1 MTLPLIRGN
10 VYKLIESYV
19 SERHQIVEITRI
31 CSLTKKEHKYQSN
44 IRHVQFGVPQGSVLG
59 PLLFLIYINDLPKAI
74 EYPMILF
81 ADDSTAIFSA
91 RDLNKFESDINNL
104 KLIIEWMTQNNL
116 IINLIKTNVV
126 TYSKEI
132 NNKLNIHY
140 NNKKIEEVNC
150 IQFWVSG

>member
-1 MTLPLIRGN
+1 
-10 VYKLIESYV
+10 
-19 SERHQIVEITRI
+19 
-31 CSLTKKEHKYQSN
+31 
-44 IRHVQFGVPQGSVLG
+44 
-59 PLLFLIYINDLPKAI
+59 
-74 EYPMILF
+74 MILF
-81 ADDSTAIFSA
+81 ADDCTAIFSA

-116 IINLIKTNVV
+116 IINLTKTNVV

-150 IQFWVSG
+150 IKFWVSG